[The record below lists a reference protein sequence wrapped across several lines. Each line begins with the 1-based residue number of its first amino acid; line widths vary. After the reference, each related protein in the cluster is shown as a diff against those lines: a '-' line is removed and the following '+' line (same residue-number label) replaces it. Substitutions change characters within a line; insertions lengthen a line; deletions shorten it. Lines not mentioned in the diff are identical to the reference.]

1 MPATKVIAALQ
12 HRLLQLR
19 SSRRVVHGI
28 PVMITNNRAHA
39 STREL
44 FTMVDSS
51 LALIAQHRPRALRR
65 MQKDVALIW
74 IDRFAVCRAIYY
86 PTTRTIRM
94 DSSFVATFPVT
105 AVASS
110 LVHEGTHARIRSVV
124 RNWPRKNA
132 SAREERICRLEEL
145 RFGRVL
151 PGGSEVVQRA
161 AASIQQPPSGIAPTV
176 DWQHAN
182 ARAARIRLRET
193 RWPFWLKEAVA
204 RARGIGTLRQQD

>member
-1 MPATKVIAALQ
+1 VL
-12 HRLLQLR
+12 
-19 SSRRVVHGI
+19 HGI
-28 PVMITNNRAHA
+28 RVMITNNRAHA
-39 STREL
+39 TTSQL
-44 FTMVDSS
+44 FTAVERS
-51 LALIAQHRPRALRR
+51 LTLIAQHRPRALRR
-65 MQKDVALIW
+65 MQKDVSLIW

-94 DSSFVATFPVT
+94 DSSFVATFPSV

-124 RNWPRKNA
+124 RSWPRENA
-132 SAREERICRLEEL
+132 SAKEERICRLEEL
-145 RFGRVL
+145 RFGRAL
-151 PGGSEVVQRA
+151 PEGGEVVQRA
-161 AASIQQPPSGIAPTV
+161 AASIQQPPSGIAPKV

-204 RARGIGTLRQQD
+204 QARRLGTLRQQD